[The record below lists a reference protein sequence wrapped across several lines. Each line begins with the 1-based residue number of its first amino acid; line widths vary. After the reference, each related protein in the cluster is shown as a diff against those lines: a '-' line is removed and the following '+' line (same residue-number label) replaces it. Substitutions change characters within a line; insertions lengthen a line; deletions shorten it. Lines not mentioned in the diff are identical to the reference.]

1 MNIVNLT
8 PHNINLDDADGVRTV
23 IPSSGVARVASTP
36 GALETVA
43 GVPVPIA
50 GRATYGEIEGLPDPV
65 EGTLYVVSK
74 VVLDVVNERGGR
86 DDVVGPGTGPKDGA
100 IRNEA
105 GNVIAVTRLVRG

>member
-8 PHNINLDDADGVRTV
+8 PHNIVLQDANGVRTV
-23 IPSSGVARVASTP
+23 IASSGIARVASTP

-50 GRATYGEIEGLPDPV
+50 GRTTYGAVEGLPDPV
-65 EGTLYVVSK
+65 EGTLYVVSAM
-74 VVLDVVNERGGR
+74 VLGRPECQGR

>member
-8 PHNINLDDADGVRTV
+8 PHNIVLQDADGVRTV
-23 IPSSGVARVASTP
+23 IASSGVARVASTP
-36 GALETVA
+36 GALENVE

-50 GRATYGEIEGLPDPV
+50 GRATYGAVEGLPGPV
-65 EGTLYVVSK
+65 EGTLYVVSAM
-74 VVLDVVNERGGR
+74 VLGRPECQGR

-105 GNVIAVTRLVRG
+105 GNVIAVARLVRG

>member
-8 PHNINLDDADGVRTV
+8 PHNIVLQDADGVRTV
-23 IPSSGVARVASTP
+23 IASSGIARVASTS

-43 GVPVPIA
+43 GVPVPVA
-50 GRATYGEIEGLPDPV
+50 GRATYGAVEGLPDPV
-65 EGTLYVVSK
+65 EGTIYVVSAM
-74 VVLDVVNERGGR
+74 VLGRPECQGR